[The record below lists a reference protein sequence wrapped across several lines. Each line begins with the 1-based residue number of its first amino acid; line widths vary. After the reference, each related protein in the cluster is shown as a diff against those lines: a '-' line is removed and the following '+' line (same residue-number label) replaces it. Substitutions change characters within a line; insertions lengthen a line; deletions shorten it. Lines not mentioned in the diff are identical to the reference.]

1 MSLLAIVGLLAGCA
15 QGPLST
21 QESRIGPDD
30 GTDPCRAQ
38 LVALDSTGNFFG
50 ADILKGAVIGAA
62 TGALIGQDW
71 KGVLIGAAAGTAV
84 GAAGGYWVALQQ
96 QSNDQ
101 GVLATQVRGDLTREN
116 EQIGRTQLISV
127 RSIVRRPR
135 SPARR
140 HHCGR
145 PRCVRRRS

>member
-1 MSLLAIVGLLAGCA
+1 MNAHYACNSPAHAI
-15 QGPLST
+15 
-21 QESRIGPDD
+21 SR
-30 GTDPCRAQ
+30 R
-38 LVALDSTGNFFG
+38 NF
-50 ADILKGAVIGAA
+50 L
-62 TGALIGQDW
+62 
-71 KGVLIGAAAGTAV
+71 AGTAV